1 MKPVFIEPD
10 SHPAASQS
18 PLGVDVEPL
27 NADIAMTIDDPREL
41 QMAEDTPQ
49 VVWINRPAKAASQD
63 RDRSVPPIRP
73 VTMSPMTGRIEQ
85 LDEGCMFVLDLGQG
99 RGLLEFC
106 IRQTSLDIELGFD
119 EILPGLP

>member
-1 MKPVFIEPD
+1 MGRVAVKTVVVPSQRCLLVFDVKPVFIEPD

-18 PLGVDVEPL
+18 PLGIDVEPL

-49 VVWINRPAKAASQD
+49 VVGIDRPAEPTTQD

-73 VTMSPMTGRIEQ
+73 VTMSPMTGRIE
-85 LDEGCMFVLDLGQG
+85 
-99 RGLLEFC
+99 
-106 IRQTSLDIELGFD
+106 
-119 EILPGLP
+119 